1 MEVLIKLFFAFFKI
15 GLFTFGGGYAMIPL
29 IQEEVT
35 KNGWL
40 TAEEVIDIVGI
51 AESTPGPIAVNLATF
66 VGTSQMGFLGA
77 LVATL
82 GVILP
87 SFIIILLIAIIFKK
101 IMDNKYVKSILKG
114 INPVIIGLILVTG
127 LFTLFKILVTNFVIN
142 ENFAFNFDDFI
153 KPLIICLVLALIMF
167 LYKKIRKKTI
177 SAILLLIISVRL
189 GIVVYAIWNLL

>member
-29 IQEEVT
+29 IQEEVS
-35 KNGWL
+35 KSGWL
-40 TAEEVIDIVGI
+40 TAEEVINIVGI

-77 LVATL
+77 LTATI

-101 IMDNKYVKSILKG
+101 LTDNKYVKSILKG
-114 INPVIIGLILVTG
+114 INPVIIGLILATG
-127 LFTLFKILVTNFVIN
+127 VFTLFKILVPNFVIN
-142 ENFAFNFDDFI
+142 ESFVFDFNDFI
-153 KPLIICLVLALIMF
+153 RPLSICFILALVML

-177 SAILLLIISVRL
+177 SAILFIVISICL
-189 GIVVYAIWNLL
+189 GIVVYSI

>member
-77 LVATL
+77 LVATV

-127 LFTLFKILVTNFVIN
+127 LFTLFKILVPNFVIN
-142 ENFAFNFDDFI
+142 ENFAFDFDDFI
-153 KPLIICLVLALIMF
+153 RPLIICLVLALIMF

-177 SAILLLIISVRL
+177 SAILLLIISICL
-189 GIVVYAIWNLL
+189 GIVVYAI

>member
-77 LVATL
+77 LIATV

-114 INPVIIGLILVTG
+114 INPVIISLILVTG
-127 LFTLFKILVTNFVIN
+127 LFTLFKILVPNFVIN
-142 ENFAFNFDDFI
+142 ETFTFNFDDFI

-167 LYKKIRKKTI
+167 LYNKIRKKTI
-177 SAILLLIISVRL
+177 SAILLLVISICL
-189 GIVVYAIWNLL
+189 GIVVYAI

>member
-114 INPVIIGLILVTG
+114 INPVIIGLILATG
-127 LFTLFKILVTNFVIN
+127 VFTLFKILVPNFVIN
-142 ENFAFNFDDFI
+142 ENFTFNFNDFI
-153 KPLIICLVLALIMF
+153 RPLIICAILALIML
-167 LYKKIRKKTI
+167 LYKKMKKKTI
-177 SAILLLIISVRL
+177 SAILLIVISICL
-189 GIVVYAIWNLL
+189 GIVVYAI

>member
-1 MEVLIKLFFAFFKI
+1 MIYLKLFWTFFKI

-114 INPVIIGLILVTG
+114 INPVIIGLILATG
-127 LFTLFKILVTNFVIN
+127 VFTLFKILVPNFVIN
-142 ENFAFNFDDFI
+142 ENFTFNFNDFI
-153 KPLIICLVLALIMF
+153 RPLIICAILALIML
-167 LYKKIRKKTI
+167 LYKKMKKKTI
-177 SAILLLIISVRL
+177 SAILLIVISICL
-189 GIVVYAIWNLL
+189 GIVVYAI

>member
-77 LVATL
+77 FVATL

-114 INPVIIGLILVTG
+114 INPVIIGLILATG
-127 LFTLFKILVTNFVIN
+127 VFTLFKILVPNFVIN
-142 ENFAFNFDDFI
+142 ENFTFNFDDFI
-153 KPLIICLVLALIMF
+153 KPLIICLVLVLIMV

-177 SAILLLIISVRL
+177 SAILLIVISICL
-189 GIVVYAIWNLL
+189 GIVVYAI

>member
-15 GLFTFGGGYAMIPL
+15 GLFTFGGWYAMIPL

-77 LVATL
+77 LIATV

-127 LFTLFKILVTNFVIN
+127 LFTLFKILVPNFVIN
-142 ENFAFNFDDFI
+142 ETFTFNFNDFI
-153 KPLIICLVLALIMF
+153 RPLIICLVLALIMF

-177 SAILLLIISVRL
+177 SAILLLIISICL

>member
-77 LVATL
+77 LIATV

-127 LFTLFKILVTNFVIN
+127 LFTLFKILVPNFVIN
-142 ENFAFNFDDFI
+142 ESFVFNFNDFI
-153 KPLIICLVLALIMF
+153 RPLIVCLVLTLIMF

-177 SAILLLIISVRL
+177 SAILLLVISICL
-189 GIVVYAIWNLL
+189 GIVVYAI

>member
-127 LFTLFKILVTNFVIN
+127 LFTLFKILVPNFVIN
-142 ENFAFNFDDFI
+142 ENFAINFDDFI
-153 KPLIICLVLALIMF
+153 RPLIICLVLALMMF

-177 SAILLLIISVRL
+177 SAILLLIISICL
-189 GIVVYAIWNLL
+189 GIVVYAI

>member
-77 LVATL
+77 LIATL

-114 INPVIIGLILVTG
+114 INPVIIGLILATG
-127 LFTLFKILVTNFVIN
+127 VFTLFKILVPNFVIN
-142 ENFAFNFDDFI
+142 ENFTFNFNDFI
-153 KPLIICLVLALIMF
+153 RPLIICAILALIML
-167 LYKKIRKKTI
+167 LYKKMKKKTI
-177 SAILLLIISVRL
+177 SAILLIVISICL
-189 GIVVYAIWNLL
+189 GIVVYAI

>member
-114 INPVIIGLILVTG
+114 INPVIIGLILATG
-127 LFTLFKILVTNFVIN
+127 LFTLFKILVPKFVIN
-142 ENFAFNFDDFI
+142 ENFAFSFDDFI
-153 KPLIICLVLALIMF
+153 RPLIICLILTLIMF
-167 LYKKIRKKTI
+167 LHKKIRKKTI
-177 SAILLLIISVRL
+177 SAIMLLVISICL
-189 GIVVYAIWNLL
+189 GIVVYAI

>member
-66 VGTSQMGFLGA
+66 VGTSQMGVLGA

-114 INPVIIGLILVTG
+114 INPVIIGLILATG
-127 LFTLFKILVTNFVIN
+127 LFTLFKILVPNFVIN
-142 ENFAFNFDDFI
+142 ENFAFSFDDFI
-153 KPLIICLVLALIMF
+153 RPLIICLILTLIMF

-177 SAILLLIISVRL
+177 SAIMLLVISICL
-189 GIVVYAIWNLL
+189 GIVVYAI

>member
-77 LVATL
+77 LIATV
-82 GVILP
+82 GVILL

-127 LFTLFKILVTNFVIN
+127 LFTLFKILVPNFVIN
-142 ENFAFNFDDFI
+142 ETFTFNFDDFI
-153 KPLIICLVLALIMF
+153 RPLIICLVLALIMF

-177 SAILLLIISVRL
+177 SAILLLIISICL
-189 GIVVYAIWNLL
+189 GIVVYAI